1 LQGRHLI
8 EIGLA
13 PGQRFG
19 GVLDKAFEAQLEGD
33 FKDLAGAFRWLGER
47 GEFEF
52 SEDVKDGIRSRS
64 TGQSR

>member
-8 EIGLA
+8 EIGLT
-13 PGQRFG
+13 PGQGFG

-33 FKDLAGAFRWLGER
+33 FKDLTGAFRWLAER

-52 SEDVKDGIRSRS
+52 SDDVKERIRYRF
-64 TGQSR
+64 